1 MRVIGLAG
9 SSDGGGELRFGLL
22 GPQFHNQT
30 GGDDAIQAP
39 CVRLRGTAT
48 EYTANF
54 DGKDYPL
61 TGSQIANTVSLRR
74 INSRITIR
82 TDKKDGKVIQTLTRI
97 VSEDGKT
104 LIVWATGTNAQG
116 NPIDNVAVWEKQ

>member
-1 MRVIGLAG
+1 MAKSKISGPPPQSNTLKIEAAG
-9 SSDGGGELRFGLL
+9 KGEKITTEGVNAQGGR
-22 GPQFHNQT
+22 
-30 GGDDAIQAP
+30 
-39 CVRLRGTAT
+39 TAT

-116 NPIDNVAVWEKQ
+116 DPIDNVAVWEKQ